1 MMTDYMVITKT
12 NDDSLDGVARHCMEH
27 IVTKGHDVLTVG

>member
-1 MMTDYMVITKT
+1 MVITNK
-12 NDDSLDGVARHCMEH
+12 NDDLLDGVARNYMEH

>member
-1 MMTDYMVITKT
+1 MTNCMVIKKT
-12 NDDSLDGVARHCMEH
+12 NGDSLDGVARHYMEH